1 MSLELAI
8 NNALT
13 GLNVNQKALSVVAQ
27 NISNANTA
35 GYSRKTLDQSAIYVG
50 REQIGAGVKIDDVVR
65 KVETY
70 LQRTLRSQTS
80 ISEKAKTVDDYLSR
94 LQVLLGQPGDVN
106 TVDEYLSTFFNQ
118 MQALAETPERVSFR
132 EQAVDAAEIMARE
145 ISGLAGAMHDLRL
158 QADQDISENIRRLN
172 RLLGELDLVNSA
184 ISNASVLGNPISGLQ
199 DEQDMIVD
207 EISQIVD
214 IDVLVQEQY
223 QVFIYT
229 ANGVPL
235 LDDSAY
241 EVDYRQV
248 RDVSDLEKGNT
259 LAPIEVYRLDEAGNR
274 LTPPQ
279 TLVTSG
285 VESTVTTDIA
295 QGQMKALLD
304 LRDTVIPSSLAQ
316 LDQLSSVL
324 RDVFNT
330 IHNEGSSFPGT
341 DTLTGTRAVSARD
354 VSDWSGKLRIA
365 VLDENGAPI
374 TSPYNNESY
383 TGTRPLTLDLSKL
396 DGGTGNGQPNVQ
408 TIIDEINHYFAPP
421 PIKANLGNLQN
432 IQLVSQSTQLPAAP
446 PSFTFDFD
454 LENIAAFGSDFF
466 VSGVTVL
473 DDTATNITNV
483 TTTRPALTISQ
494 YNTTAGLPRVTVN
507 AAGHGL
513 VNGDIVYLEPPA
525 AAVDGIPPAEFGRY
539 FQVSNVTSGS
549 FTVDVGTP
557 AVAGGATVAGTE
569 RVIPKYDTIAAG
581 ETRRVKEKG
590 SITANLAANPNSTYY
605 DIQINVGV
613 RPTNGTTLADVKT
626 STITFR
632 IPNNQTDLRNDR
644 YTHTAVT
651 GAAIRSVP
659 STASGLMKA
668 ILVDANGVELPQ
680 INGKYQDV
688 QGFLKLVT
696 QNDKNTIAIDSM
708 DSKQLGVTSTSP
720 QAAGTNR
727 GFSHYFELNNFFK
740 SNAPTATGD
749 TTKGSALNLA
759 VEKRLMDNANL
770 ISIGQLERTN
780 QPANPTATPLYSY
793 ERRIGNNTTI
803 QKLAKLDV
811 EAQSFAAAGGLD
823 ASRQS
828 FNGYAGEMLGSLANS
843 ATTAASDAKSQSL
856 LLEGFAQRMDAYKGV
871 NVDEELANTV
881 IYQNAYNASARII
894 SVAGAMFDALFAA
907 VSQ

>member
-1 MSLELAI
+1 
-8 NNALT
+8 
-13 GLNVNQKALSVVAQ
+13 
-27 NISNANTA
+27 
-35 GYSRKTLDQSAIYVG
+35 
-50 REQIGAGVKIDDVVR
+50 
-65 KVETY
+65 
-70 LQRTLRSQTS
+70 
-80 ISEKAKTVDDYLSR
+80 
-94 LQVLLGQPGDVN
+94 
-106 TVDEYLSTFFNQ
+106 
-118 MQALAETPERVSFR
+118 
-132 EQAVDAAEIMARE
+132 
-145 ISGLAGAMHDLRL
+145 L
-158 QADQDISENIRRLN
+158 QADQDIAENITRMN

-207 EISQIVD
+207 ELSQIVD

-223 QVFIYT
+223 QVYIYT
-229 ANGVPL
+229 ANGIPL

-248 RDVSDLEKGNT
+248 RDVSDLEKGNM
-259 LAPIEVYRLDEAGNR
+259 LSPIEVYRLDEAGNR
-274 LTPPQ
+274 LSPPQ
-279 TLVTSG
+279 TLVTGGS
-285 VESTVTTDIA
+285 ETTITTDID
-295 QGQMKALLD
+295 QGQLKALLD
-304 LRDTVIPSSLAQ
+304 LRDRKIPDSLAQ

-324 RDVFNT
+324 RDAFNA
-330 IHNEGSSFPGT
+330 IHNQGSSFPGT
-341 DTLTGTRAVSARD
+341 DTLTGTRALSARD
-354 VSDWSGKLRIA
+354 VFDWSGKVRVA
-365 VLDENGAPI
+365 VLNENGEAI

-383 TGTRPLTLDLSKL
+383 TGMRPLTLDLSKL

-408 TIIDEINHYFAPP
+408 TIIDELNHYFSPP
-421 PIKANLGNLQN
+421 PIKVNLGNLQN
-432 IQLVSQSTQLPAAP
+432 IQLTSQTPQLPATP
-446 PSFTFDFD
+446 PNFTFDFD

-466 VSGVTVL
+466 VTGVTVL

-483 TTTRPALTISQ
+483 TSTRPALTISQ
-494 YNTTAGLPRVTVN
+494 YNTTAGIAKVTVN
-507 AAGHGL
+507 AVGHGFQ
-513 VNGDIVYLEPPA
+513 NGDYVYLEPPA
-525 AAVDGIPPAEFGRY
+525 AAVDGIPVGEFGRY
-539 FQVSNVTSGS
+539 FQVTNVTSGS

-569 RVIPKYDTIAAG
+569 KAIPKYDTIDAG

-605 DIQINVGV
+605 DIQVNVGV
-613 RPTNGTTLADVKT
+613 RPTNGTTLADIK
-626 STITFR
+626 SSIITFR

-651 GAAIRSVP
+651 GAGTRSVP
-659 STASGLMKA
+659 TTAAGLMKA
-668 ILVDANGVELPQ
+668 IMVDANGVELPQ

-688 QGFLKLVT
+688 QGYVKLVT
-696 QNDKNTIAIDSM
+696 QDDKHTIAIDSM

-727 GFSHYFELNNFFK
+727 GFSHFFELNNFFK

-749 TTKGSALNLA
+749 TTKGSALNFA
-759 VEKRLMDNANL
+759 VEKRLSDNANL

-780 QPANPTATPLYSY
+780 QPANPTALPLYSY
-793 ERRIGNNTTI
+793 ERRLANNTTI

-811 EAQSFAAAGGLD
+811 ESQSFAAAGGLD
-823 ASRQS
+823 SSRQS
-828 FNGYAGEMLGSLANS
+828 FNGYAGEMLGSLASN
-843 ATTAASDAKSQSL
+843 ATTAASDANSQGI
-856 LLEGFAQRMDAYKGV
+856 LLEGFTQRMDAYKGV